1 MEKSLFEQM
10 GGTYTQ
16 QGDYILPNLT
26 LPTKEKQPIGI
37 WGQRHARYL
46 KQHQKILYYNLLT
59 SGKLNAHLTEIDRQA
74 EGLFFRL
81 VNQMAEREGVTERLK
96 TENQMEWVQ
105 RMNNIHNGAAEIVYA
120 DIIFSLQ
127 GTA

>member
-1 MEKSLFEQM
+1 MWKSLFEQM
-10 GGTYTQ
+10 SGTYEQ

-26 LPTKEKQPIGI
+26 LPAEEKQSIGI

-46 KQHQKILYYNLLT
+46 KQHHKILYYNLLT

-96 TENQMEWVQ
+96 AENQMEWVRQ
-105 RMNNIHNGAAEIVYA
+105 MNSIRNRVSEIVYA
-120 DIIFSLQ
+120 KIIFSL
-127 GTA
+127 

>member
-46 KQHQKILYYNLLT
+46 KQHHKILYYSLLT
-59 SGKLNAHLTEIDRQA
+59 SGKLNAHLAGIDRQA
-74 EGLFFRL
+74 ENMFFWL
-81 VNQMAEREGVTERLK
+81 VKQMAEREGVTEQLK
-96 TENQMEWVQ
+96 AENQMEWVGK
-105 RMNNIHNGAAEIVYA
+105 MNNILNSALEVINAKLIC
-120 DIIFSLQ
+120 S
-127 GTA
+127 

>member
-10 GGTYTQ
+10 GVTYTQ

-46 KQHQKILYYNLLT
+46 KQHHRILYYNLLT

-81 VNQMAEREGVTERLK
+81 VNQMAEREELTEQLK
-96 TENQMEWVQ
+96 AENQIEWVG
-105 RMNNIHNGAAEIVYA
+105 RMNNIRYRSTEIINTY
-120 DIIFSLQ
+120 IIF
-127 GTA
+127 

>member
-1 MEKSLFEQM
+1 MWKSLFEQM
-10 GGTYTQ
+10 SGTYEQ

-26 LPTKEKQPIGI
+26 LPAEEKQSIGI

-46 KQHQKILYYNLLT
+46 KQHHKILYYNLLT

-120 DIIFSLQ
+120 DIIFSL
-127 GTA
+127 